1 MLVKE
6 LLKIEAKKKLIC
18 FQDWKFIYR
27 LMSQLAHLNFPLLEA
42 NSKIHQMRFFY
53 DPQLRAFRHHCES
66 QEPSLFASEQH
77 FRSRNQFAIWIKP
90 NDSRQLYLISLVIL
104 NEHSGGPLRPN
115 QSRSLKRSFRNWLR
129 LGRVWPWLV
138 IELNLWDWREWS
150 KFFHSTPAISTKC
163 KELNNYVDIKF
174 HLFQF
179 ILIGKK
185 KIQIKQKNKNCFILG
200 NKSK

>member
-1 MLVKE
+1 MLFGSKV
-6 LLKIEAKKKLIC
+6 LKKNP
-18 FQDWKFIYR
+18 DWVYV
-27 LMSQLAHLNFPLLEA
+27 
-42 NSKIHQMRFFY
+42 
-53 DPQLRAFRHHCES
+53 S
-66 QEPSLFASEQH
+66 QEH
-77 FRSRNQFAIWIKP
+77 YGNQFCIKP

-185 KIQIKQKNKNCFILG
+185 KIQIKQKNKKIFLLPSSKIISYILVK
-200 NKSK
+200 NQFFSTHWS